1 MEDVAS
7 LDWGLCVAESVADEC
22 CQLAP
27 ESQVCAAK
35 QQAET
40 ECLSCDTRS
49 RPVSAAHV
57 MRQVLRPMDHHIE
70 GDYGFCS
77 SPTCQ
82 LVFAGPQGAVLTARE
97 LRHPPAYKT
106 GRARD
111 LLCYC
116 FDFRGSDFLSPE
128 GDAAVAYISERI
140 RAGDC
145 ACDITNPSAG
155 CCLGSIAK
163 YRQEHKS

>member
-1 MEDVAS
+1 M
-7 LDWGLCVAESVADEC
+7 AEGVKDEC

-27 ESQVCAAK
+27 EGQVCAAK

-40 ECLSCDTRS
+40 GCLNCSARL

-57 MRQVLRPMDHHIE
+57 MRQVLRPMDHNVDD
-70 GDYGFCS
+70 GYGFCP
-77 SPTCQ
+77 SPGCE
-82 LVFAGPQGAVLTARE
+82 LVFAGADGTRFFARD

-106 GRARD
+106 GRTAD

-116 FDFRGSDFLSPE
+116 FDFRGADFLS
-128 GDAAVAYISERI
+128 DAADAATSYISERI

-145 ACDITNPSAG
+145 ACDVTNPSAG
-155 CCLGSIAK
+155 CCLGSITK
-163 YRQEHKS
+163 YRREQQP